1 MRTKVAK
8 ELKTMRVLSLFLV
21 FVMLITT
28 QGFTSIAR
36 TVSENEANGE
46 NTEQTNTEQT
56 NVEQINTEET
66 NAERTNAE
74 QTNTEQT
81 NAEQTN
87 VEQTNA
93 EQIKVEETDAGQP
106 EKQSIETEE
115 AAEGNSISENNVQ
128 AGAGTPA
135 NPVHHHNEADGTQDT
150 TTWSYVYFGSY
161 PQSEVTDTN
170 TINAIEAAIAK
181 NASGNDA
188 YIGERADN
196 GTDVWV
202 NGTKYRRIS

>member
-36 TVSENEANGE
+36 TVSENEAIGE
-46 NTEQTNTEQT
+46 NAEQ
-56 NVEQINTEET
+56 T

-74 QTNTEQT
+74 QTN
-81 NAEQTN
+81 AG
-87 VEQTNA
+87 QTNA
-93 EQIKVEETDAGQP
+93 EQIKVEETEARQP
-106 EKQSIETEE
+106 EASEQPESQNAETEE
-115 AAEGNSISENNVQ
+115 AAEWNSISENNVQ
-128 AGAGTPA
+128 AGSGTPA
-135 NPVHHHNEADGTQDT
+135 NPVHHHNEDDGTKDT

-161 PQSEVTDTN
+161 PQSEVTDTD

-181 NASGNDA
+181 NASKNEA
-188 YIGERADN
+188 YIGEKADN

-202 NGTKYRRIS
+202 NGTK